1 MRKLYGSGGS
11 RWVKPYWTLKEL
23 DVPFEEVPASIMK
36 GDTRKPEFL
45 ALNPFGKLPV
55 YQDDDIVLTE
65 SAAICTYLADKFSA
79 KGLIPKPGTIARAR
93 YDQWVSIII
102 SELEQPLWTI
112 TRYMFV
118 YGDLPHKGGAIETAK
133 TEFKRTAKA
142 VTEMLGGN
150 SFLVED
156 RFSVADIMMS
166 YTLKW
171 ASMSTVMGEDLLAPH
186 GTLGAYLRQHQDRPG
201 YPKHLYG

>member
-11 RWVKPYWTLKEL
+11 RWLKPYWTMKEL
-23 DVPFEEVPASIMK
+23 DIPFEEMPTSIMK

-65 SAAICTYLADKFSA
+65 SAAICTYLADKFPS
-79 KGLIPKPGTIARAR
+79 KGLIPKPGTLARAR

-112 TRYMFV
+112 TRYAFL
-118 YGDLPHKGGAIETAK
+118 YKDAPHRDGAIQTAK
-133 TEFKRTAKA
+133 KEFGRTAKA
-142 VTEMLGGN
+142 VTEMLG
-150 SFLVED
+150 SKSYLVDD
-156 RFSVADIMMS
+156 RFSVADIMMT

-171 ASMSTVMGEDLLAPH
+171 ATMESVMGEDLLASH
-186 GTLGAYLRQHQDRPG
+186 EALCGYMRRQQDRPG